1 MPAEQNPLSTSRVS
15 KLTPNVPFP
24 APAAPA
30 AEPEPVPPAPGGRYE
45 LGDLIAVGGLGEV
58 YRAWD
63 RQLQRKVA
71 LKRIIAG
78 GPVAGEAYTR
88 ALTEATHL
96 AALQHPHIVTVYDFG
111 MDDRGPYVVMELVE
125 GETLEAVAARAAFPH
140 QDFVKLA
147 REALDG
153 LSAAH
158 AIGLL
163 HRDLKPGNLMLKWG
177 ATSGF
182 QVKLLDF
189 GLAKISEKP
198 TLQTRLVDN
207 SVFGSVHYMAPEQF
221 EGKPFDP
228 RTDLYALGCL
238 FYYSLTR
245 QSPFTGETVAA
256 VMSAHLSHQFI
267 ALGLLRP
274 DLPKDLVDWVTK
286 FFALR
291 LEDRHASAT
300 AALAELEQINAP
312 KPLPAPTPAATAPVA
327 AQPVVR
333 VKVVL
338 PAFALGV
345 LFSVLWF
352 WLIQPMLQTRPPE
365 EEVPVVR
372 RVRPAPAAAP
382 ATAAEPPGLAEIL
395 RPEDSRKPID
405 ANDLVALRGKLGQ
418 VVLVEGVVTGANGT
432 QKGDIR
438 LLQFGQDY
446 RTSLSLAF
454 TQVNVRKDVPSL
466 EKLRAQFIGKRIRA
480 EGTLTETQ
488 GTLRVLIDNMRQIQ
502 DVR

>member
-1 MPAEQNPLSTSRVS
+1 MSPS
-15 KLTPNVPFP
+15 
-24 APAAPA
+24 
-30 AEPEPVPPAPGGRYE
+30 PGGRYE

-71 LKRIIAG
+71 LKRIVSG
-78 GPVAGEAYTR
+78 GPAAGEAYTR
-88 ALTEATHL
+88 ALNEATHL

-111 MDDRGPYVVMELVE
+111 NDDRGPYVVMELVE
-125 GETLEAVAARAAFPH
+125 GETLEAVAARAAFP
-140 QDFVKLA
+140 QSDFVKLA

-221 EGKPFDP
+221 EGKVFDH

-238 FYYSLTR
+238 FYYALTR

-256 VMSAHLSHQFI
+256 VMSAHLSHQFTK
-267 ALGLLRP
+267 LELLRP
-274 DLPKDLVDWVTK
+274 DLEIGLVRWVTK
-286 FFALR
+286 FFELKPD
-291 LEDRHASAT
+291 DRHQSASA
-300 AALAELEQINAP
+300 ASAELERLLAP
-312 KPLPAPTPAATAPVA
+312 KPVPAPAPPPPAPAAPPPAAAVQTPVA
-327 AQPVVR
+327 R
-333 VKVVL
+333 VKVVAS
-338 PAFALGV
+338 AFGLGV
-345 LFSVLWF
+345 LFTLLWF
-352 WLIQPMLQTRPPE
+352 WLIQPMLHSRPSE
-365 EEVPVVR
+365 DDAPVLR
-372 RVRPAPAAAP
+372 KSRTESSPAATAAP
-382 ATAAEPPGLAEIL
+382 TAAPSTPAEPPGLAEIL
-395 RPEDSRKPID
+395 RPEEAKRPFE
-405 ANDLVALRGKLGQ
+405 ATDLAALRGKLGQ
-418 VVLVEGVVTGANGT
+418 VVQVEGVVMAVNTNR
-432 QKGDIR
+432 KGDLRI
-438 LLQFGQDY
+438 LQFGADY

-454 TQVNVRKDVPSL
+454 LQADVRKDIPSL
-466 EKLRAQFIGKRIRA
+466 DKMRAQYLNKRVRA
-480 EGTLTETQ
+480 EGTLTDYQ
-488 GTLRVLIDNMRQIQ
+488 GSLRLLIDNMRQIQ
-502 DVR
+502 DAK